1 MYKRQVVERDFL
13 FKDSIFEITSISV
26 EHDEDINGS
35 NLEGDFIIS
44 GDYRLHEISINK
56 EDFSFKLPF
65 THEIRSNVNLD
76 TVNLEITD
84 FTYELNNNDEL
95 HVHIEYIV
103 SGEQS
108 LIEFADEKDLD
119 EFLNK
124 TDAEVVDLTEDEPR
138 FKEISKEETLDIPVE
153 VKKEEKEE
161 SKKEIKEE
169 KQSEIKAK
177 LLEVNVKE
185 TAKELDAGEMTLA
198 DIIEEM
204 SKPGRD
210 PRDEMPKQILR
221 ADVLKFEDLRDGMV
235 LTGTVRNV
243 TDFGAFVDIGVKHDG
258 LVHIS
263 QLSNSFVKSPSD
275 VVSVGDIVKVKVI
288 GICLLYTS
296 PSPRD

>member
-1 MYKRQVVERDFL
+1 MSEAFVVERDFL

-95 HVHIEYIV
+95 HIHIEYIV

-138 FKEISKEETLDIPVE
+138 FKEVSKEEILNIPAE
-153 VKKEEKEE
+153 DSKKEEKEE
-161 SKKEIKEE
+161 PKEEIKED
-169 KQSEIKAK
+169 KPSEISTNNIIGSINADETYVKYHVHTVMQNDTLEGILDKYKITLTDLKKYNTFEA
-177 LLEVNVKE
+177 LEVNMKLVIPE
-185 TAKELDAGEMTLA
+185 N
-198 DIIEEM
+198 EE
-204 SKPGRD
+204 
-210 PRDEMPKQILR
+210 
-221 ADVLKFEDLRDGMV
+221 
-235 LTGTVRNV
+235 N
-243 TDFGAFVDIGVKHDG
+243 
-258 LVHIS
+258 
-263 QLSNSFVKSPSD
+263 
-275 VVSVGDIVKVKVI
+275 
-288 GICLLYTS
+288 
-296 PSPRD
+296 

>member
-1 MYKRQVVERDFL
+1 MSEAFVVERDFL

-44 GDYRLHEISINK
+44 VDYRLHEISINK

-65 THEIRSNVNLD
+65 THEIRSNINLD

-108 LIEFADEKDLD
+108 LIEFADEKDLN

-138 FKEISKEETLDIPVE
+138 FKEVSKEEILNIPAE
-153 VKKEEKEE
+153 DSKKEETEEPKE
-161 SKKEIKEE
+161 EIKED
-169 KQSEIKAK
+169 KPSEISTNNIIGSINADETYVKYHVHTVMQNDTLEGILDKYKITLTELKKYNTFEA
-177 LLEVNVKE
+177 LEVNMKLVIPE
-185 TAKELDAGEMTLA
+185 N
-198 DIIEEM
+198 EE
-204 SKPGRD
+204 
-210 PRDEMPKQILR
+210 
-221 ADVLKFEDLRDGMV
+221 
-235 LTGTVRNV
+235 N
-243 TDFGAFVDIGVKHDG
+243 
-258 LVHIS
+258 
-263 QLSNSFVKSPSD
+263 
-275 VVSVGDIVKVKVI
+275 
-288 GICLLYTS
+288 
-296 PSPRD
+296 

>member
-1 MYKRQVVERDFL
+1 MSEAFVVERDFL

-35 NLEGDFIIS
+35 NLEGDSIIS

-65 THEIRSNVNLD
+65 TNEIRSNVNLD

-108 LIEFADEKDLD
+108 LIEFADEKDLN

-138 FKEISKEETLDIPVE
+138 FKEVSKEEILNIPAE
-153 VKKEEKEE
+153 DSKKEEKEE
-161 SKKEIKEE
+161 PKEEIKED
-169 KQSEIKAK
+169 KPSEISTNNIIGSINADETYVKYHVHTVMQNDTLEGILDKYKITLTELKKYNTFEA
-177 LLEVNVKE
+177 LEVNMKLVIPE
-185 TAKELDAGEMTLA
+185 N
-198 DIIEEM
+198 EE
-204 SKPGRD
+204 
-210 PRDEMPKQILR
+210 
-221 ADVLKFEDLRDGMV
+221 
-235 LTGTVRNV
+235 N
-243 TDFGAFVDIGVKHDG
+243 
-258 LVHIS
+258 
-263 QLSNSFVKSPSD
+263 
-275 VVSVGDIVKVKVI
+275 
-288 GICLLYTS
+288 
-296 PSPRD
+296 

>member
-1 MYKRQVVERDFL
+1 MSEAFVVERDFL

-56 EDFSFKLPF
+56 EDFSFKLPS

-108 LIEFADEKDLD
+108 LIEFADEKDLN

-138 FKEISKEETLDIPVE
+138 FKEVSKEEILNIPAE
-153 VKKEEKEE
+153 DSKKEEKEE
-161 SKKEIKEE
+161 PKEEIKEE
-169 KQSEIKAK
+169 KQSEISTNNIIGSINADETYVKYHVHTVMQNDTLEGILDKYKITLTDLKKYNTFEA
-177 LLEVNVKE
+177 LEVNMKLVIPE
-185 TAKELDAGEMTLA
+185 N
-198 DIIEEM
+198 EE
-204 SKPGRD
+204 
-210 PRDEMPKQILR
+210 
-221 ADVLKFEDLRDGMV
+221 
-235 LTGTVRNV
+235 N
-243 TDFGAFVDIGVKHDG
+243 
-258 LVHIS
+258 
-263 QLSNSFVKSPSD
+263 
-275 VVSVGDIVKVKVI
+275 
-288 GICLLYTS
+288 
-296 PSPRD
+296 

>member
-1 MYKRQVVERDFL
+1 MSEAFVVERDFL

-108 LIEFADEKDLD
+108 LIEFADEKDLN

-138 FKEISKEETLDIPVE
+138 FKEVSKEEILNIPAE
-153 VKKEEKEE
+153 DSKKEEKEE
-161 SKKEIKEE
+161 PKEEIKED
-169 KQSEIKAK
+169 KQSEISTNNIIGSINADETYVKYHVHTVMQNDTLEGILDKYKITLTELKKYNTFEA
-177 LLEVNVKE
+177 LEVNMKLVIPE
-185 TAKELDAGEMTLA
+185 N
-198 DIIEEM
+198 EE
-204 SKPGRD
+204 
-210 PRDEMPKQILR
+210 
-221 ADVLKFEDLRDGMV
+221 
-235 LTGTVRNV
+235 N
-243 TDFGAFVDIGVKHDG
+243 
-258 LVHIS
+258 
-263 QLSNSFVKSPSD
+263 
-275 VVSVGDIVKVKVI
+275 
-288 GICLLYTS
+288 
-296 PSPRD
+296 

>member
-1 MYKRQVVERDFL
+1 MSEAFVVERDFL

-65 THEIRSNVNLD
+65 IHEIRSNVNLD

-108 LIEFADEKDLD
+108 LIEFADEKDLN

-138 FKEISKEETLDIPVE
+138 FKEVSKEEILNIPAE
-153 VKKEEKEE
+153 DSKKEEKEE
-161 SKKEIKEE
+161 PKEEIKED
-169 KQSEIKAK
+169 KPSEISTNNIIGSINADETYVKYHVHTVMQNDTLEGILDKYKITLTDLKKYNTFEA
-177 LLEVNVKE
+177 LEVNMKLVIPE
-185 TAKELDAGEMTLA
+185 N
-198 DIIEEM
+198 EE
-204 SKPGRD
+204 
-210 PRDEMPKQILR
+210 
-221 ADVLKFEDLRDGMV
+221 
-235 LTGTVRNV
+235 N
-243 TDFGAFVDIGVKHDG
+243 
-258 LVHIS
+258 
-263 QLSNSFVKSPSD
+263 
-275 VVSVGDIVKVKVI
+275 
-288 GICLLYTS
+288 
-296 PSPRD
+296 

>member
-1 MYKRQVVERDFL
+1 MSEAFVVERDFL

-65 THEIRSNVNLD
+65 THEIRSNINLD

-138 FKEISKEETLDIPVE
+138 FKEVSKEEV
-153 VKKEEKEE
+153 KEEKP
-161 SKKEIKEE
+161 
-169 KQSEIKAK
+169 SEISTNNIIGSINADETYVKYHVHTVMQNDTLEGILDKYKITLTDLKKYNTFEA
-177 LLEVNVKE
+177 LEVNMKLVIPE
-185 TAKELDAGEMTLA
+185 N
-198 DIIEEM
+198 EE
-204 SKPGRD
+204 
-210 PRDEMPKQILR
+210 
-221 ADVLKFEDLRDGMV
+221 
-235 LTGTVRNV
+235 N
-243 TDFGAFVDIGVKHDG
+243 
-258 LVHIS
+258 
-263 QLSNSFVKSPSD
+263 
-275 VVSVGDIVKVKVI
+275 
-288 GICLLYTS
+288 
-296 PSPRD
+296 

>member
-1 MYKRQVVERDFL
+1 MSEAFVVERDFL

-138 FKEISKEETLDIPVE
+138 FKEISKEGTLDIPVE
-153 VKKEEKEE
+153 DSKKEEKEE
-161 SKKEIKEE
+161 PKEEIKED
-169 KQSEIKAK
+169 KPSEISTNNIIGSINADETYVKYHVHTVMQNDTLEGILDK
-177 LLEVNVKE
+177 YKITLTDLKKYNTFETLEVNMKLVIPE
-185 TAKELDAGEMTLA
+185 N
-198 DIIEEM
+198 EE
-204 SKPGRD
+204 
-210 PRDEMPKQILR
+210 
-221 ADVLKFEDLRDGMV
+221 
-235 LTGTVRNV
+235 N
-243 TDFGAFVDIGVKHDG
+243 
-258 LVHIS
+258 
-263 QLSNSFVKSPSD
+263 
-275 VVSVGDIVKVKVI
+275 
-288 GICLLYTS
+288 
-296 PSPRD
+296 

>member
-1 MYKRQVVERDFL
+1 MSEAFVVERDFL

-108 LIEFADEKDLD
+108 LIEFADEKDLN

-138 FKEISKEETLDIPVE
+138 FKEASNEEILNIPAEDSKKEETKEPKEE
-153 VKKEEKEE
+153 VKEDKP
-161 SKKEIKEE
+161 
-169 KQSEIKAK
+169 SEISTNNIIGSINADETYVKYHVHTVMQNDTLEGILDKYKITLTELKKYNTFEA
-177 LLEVNVKE
+177 LEVNMKLVIPE
-185 TAKELDAGEMTLA
+185 N
-198 DIIEEM
+198 EE
-204 SKPGRD
+204 
-210 PRDEMPKQILR
+210 
-221 ADVLKFEDLRDGMV
+221 
-235 LTGTVRNV
+235 N
-243 TDFGAFVDIGVKHDG
+243 
-258 LVHIS
+258 
-263 QLSNSFVKSPSD
+263 
-275 VVSVGDIVKVKVI
+275 
-288 GICLLYTS
+288 
-296 PSPRD
+296 

>member
-1 MYKRQVVERDFL
+1 MSEAFVVERDFL

-95 HVHIEYIV
+95 HVHIEYII

-108 LIEFADEKDLD
+108 LIEFADEKDLN

-138 FKEISKEETLDIPVE
+138 FKEVSKEEILNIPAE
-153 VKKEEKEE
+153 DSKKEEKEE

-169 KQSEIKAK
+169 KQSEISTNNIIGSINADETYVKYHVHTVMQNDTLEGILDKYKITLTDLKKYNTFEA
-177 LLEVNVKE
+177 LEVNMKLVIPE
-185 TAKELDAGEMTLA
+185 N
-198 DIIEEM
+198 EE
-204 SKPGRD
+204 
-210 PRDEMPKQILR
+210 
-221 ADVLKFEDLRDGMV
+221 
-235 LTGTVRNV
+235 N
-243 TDFGAFVDIGVKHDG
+243 
-258 LVHIS
+258 
-263 QLSNSFVKSPSD
+263 
-275 VVSVGDIVKVKVI
+275 
-288 GICLLYTS
+288 
-296 PSPRD
+296 

>member
-1 MYKRQVVERDFL
+1 MSEAFVVERDFL

-35 NLEGDFIIS
+35 NLEGDYIIS

-65 THEIRSNVNLD
+65 THEIRSNINLD

-108 LIEFADEKDLD
+108 LIEFADEKDLN

-138 FKEISKEETLDIPVE
+138 FKEVSKEEILNIPAE
-153 VKKEEKEE
+153 DSKKEETEEPKE
-161 SKKEIKEE
+161 EIKED
-169 KQSEIKAK
+169 KPSEISTNNIIGSINADETYVKYHVHTVMQNDTLEGILDKYKITLTDLKKYNTFEA
-177 LLEVNVKE
+177 LEVNMKLVIPE
-185 TAKELDAGEMTLA
+185 N
-198 DIIEEM
+198 EE
-204 SKPGRD
+204 
-210 PRDEMPKQILR
+210 
-221 ADVLKFEDLRDGMV
+221 
-235 LTGTVRNV
+235 N
-243 TDFGAFVDIGVKHDG
+243 
-258 LVHIS
+258 
-263 QLSNSFVKSPSD
+263 
-275 VVSVGDIVKVKVI
+275 
-288 GICLLYTS
+288 
-296 PSPRD
+296 

>member
-1 MYKRQVVERDFL
+1 MSEAFVVERDFL

-138 FKEISKEETLDIPVE
+138 FKEVSKEEILNIPAE
-153 VKKEEKEE
+153 DSKKEEKEE
-161 SKKEIKEE
+161 SKEEIKEE
-169 KQSEIKAK
+169 KQSEISTNNIIGSINADETYVKYHVHTVMQNDTLEGILDKYKITLTDLKKYNTFEA
-177 LLEVNVKE
+177 LEVNMKLVIPE
-185 TAKELDAGEMTLA
+185 N
-198 DIIEEM
+198 EE
-204 SKPGRD
+204 
-210 PRDEMPKQILR
+210 
-221 ADVLKFEDLRDGMV
+221 
-235 LTGTVRNV
+235 N
-243 TDFGAFVDIGVKHDG
+243 
-258 LVHIS
+258 
-263 QLSNSFVKSPSD
+263 
-275 VVSVGDIVKVKVI
+275 
-288 GICLLYTS
+288 
-296 PSPRD
+296 

>member
-1 MYKRQVVERDFL
+1 MSEAFVVERDFL

-108 LIEFADEKDLD
+108 LIEFADEKDLN

-138 FKEISKEETLDIPVE
+138 FKEVSKEEILNIPAE
-153 VKKEEKEE
+153 DSKKEEKEE
-161 SKKEIKEE
+161 PKEEIKED
-169 KQSEIKAK
+169 KPSEISTNNIIGSINADETYVKYHVHTVMQNDTLEGILDKYNITLTELKKYNTFEA
-177 LLEVNVKE
+177 LEVNMKLVIPE
-185 TAKELDAGEMTLA
+185 N
-198 DIIEEM
+198 EE
-204 SKPGRD
+204 
-210 PRDEMPKQILR
+210 
-221 ADVLKFEDLRDGMV
+221 
-235 LTGTVRNV
+235 N
-243 TDFGAFVDIGVKHDG
+243 
-258 LVHIS
+258 
-263 QLSNSFVKSPSD
+263 
-275 VVSVGDIVKVKVI
+275 
-288 GICLLYTS
+288 
-296 PSPRD
+296 

>member
-1 MYKRQVVERDFL
+1 MSEAFVVERDFL

-65 THEIRSNVNLD
+65 THEIRSNINLD

-138 FKEISKEETLDIPVE
+138 FKEVSKEKILNIPAE
-153 VKKEEKEE
+153 DSKKAEKEE
-161 SKKEIKEE
+161 SKEEIKEE
-169 KQSEIKAK
+169 KQSEISTNNIIGSINADETYVKYHVHTVMQNDTLEGILDKYKITLTDLKKYNTFEA
-177 LLEVNVKE
+177 LEVNMKLVIPE
-185 TAKELDAGEMTLA
+185 N
-198 DIIEEM
+198 EE
-204 SKPGRD
+204 
-210 PRDEMPKQILR
+210 
-221 ADVLKFEDLRDGMV
+221 
-235 LTGTVRNV
+235 N
-243 TDFGAFVDIGVKHDG
+243 
-258 LVHIS
+258 
-263 QLSNSFVKSPSD
+263 
-275 VVSVGDIVKVKVI
+275 
-288 GICLLYTS
+288 
-296 PSPRD
+296 

>member
-1 MYKRQVVERDFL
+1 MSEAYVVERDFL

-108 LIEFADEKDLD
+108 LIEFADEKDLN

-138 FKEISKEETLDIPVE
+138 FKEVSKEEILNIPAE
-153 VKKEEKEE
+153 DSKKEETEEPKE
-161 SKKEIKEE
+161 EIKED
-169 KQSEIKAK
+169 KPSEISTNNIIGSINADETYVKYHVHTVMQNDTLEGILDKYKITLTDLKKYNTFEA
-177 LLEVNVKE
+177 LEVNMKLVIPE
-185 TAKELDAGEMTLA
+185 N
-198 DIIEEM
+198 EE
-204 SKPGRD
+204 
-210 PRDEMPKQILR
+210 
-221 ADVLKFEDLRDGMV
+221 
-235 LTGTVRNV
+235 N
-243 TDFGAFVDIGVKHDG
+243 
-258 LVHIS
+258 
-263 QLSNSFVKSPSD
+263 
-275 VVSVGDIVKVKVI
+275 
-288 GICLLYTS
+288 
-296 PSPRD
+296 

>member
-1 MYKRQVVERDFL
+1 MSEAFVVERDFL

-108 LIEFADEKDLD
+108 LIEFADETDLN

-138 FKEISKEETLDIPVE
+138 FKEVSKEEILNIPAE
-153 VKKEEKEE
+153 DSKKEEKEE

-169 KQSEIKAK
+169 KQSEISTNNIIGSINADETYVKYHVHTVMQNDTLEGILDKYKITLTDLKKYNTFEA
-177 LLEVNVKE
+177 LEVNMKLVIPE
-185 TAKELDAGEMTLA
+185 N
-198 DIIEEM
+198 EE
-204 SKPGRD
+204 
-210 PRDEMPKQILR
+210 
-221 ADVLKFEDLRDGMV
+221 
-235 LTGTVRNV
+235 N
-243 TDFGAFVDIGVKHDG
+243 
-258 LVHIS
+258 
-263 QLSNSFVKSPSD
+263 
-275 VVSVGDIVKVKVI
+275 
-288 GICLLYTS
+288 
-296 PSPRD
+296 

>member
-1 MYKRQVVERDFL
+1 MSEAFVVERDFL

-65 THEIRSNVNLD
+65 IHEIRSNVNLD

-108 LIEFADEKDLD
+108 LIEFANEKDLN

-138 FKEISKEETLDIPVE
+138 FKEVSKEEILNIPAE
-153 VKKEEKEE
+153 DSKKEEKEE
-161 SKKEIKEE
+161 PKEEIKED
-169 KQSEIKAK
+169 KPSEISTNNIIGSINADETYVKYHVHTVMQNDTLEGILDKYKITLTDLKKYNTFEA
-177 LLEVNVKE
+177 LEVNMKLVIPE
-185 TAKELDAGEMTLA
+185 N
-198 DIIEEM
+198 EE
-204 SKPGRD
+204 
-210 PRDEMPKQILR
+210 
-221 ADVLKFEDLRDGMV
+221 
-235 LTGTVRNV
+235 N
-243 TDFGAFVDIGVKHDG
+243 
-258 LVHIS
+258 
-263 QLSNSFVKSPSD
+263 
-275 VVSVGDIVKVKVI
+275 
-288 GICLLYTS
+288 
-296 PSPRD
+296 

>member
-1 MYKRQVVERDFL
+1 MSEAFVVERDFL

-108 LIEFADEKDLD
+108 LIEFADEKDLN

-138 FKEISKEETLDIPVE
+138 FKEISKEETLDIPAE
-153 VKKEEKEE
+153 DSKKEEKEE

-169 KQSEIKAK
+169 KQSEISTNNIIGSINADETYVKYHVHTVMQNDTLEGILDKYKITLTDLKKYNTFEA
-177 LLEVNVKE
+177 LEVNMKLVIPE
-185 TAKELDAGEMTLA
+185 N
-198 DIIEEM
+198 EE
-204 SKPGRD
+204 
-210 PRDEMPKQILR
+210 
-221 ADVLKFEDLRDGMV
+221 
-235 LTGTVRNV
+235 N
-243 TDFGAFVDIGVKHDG
+243 
-258 LVHIS
+258 
-263 QLSNSFVKSPSD
+263 
-275 VVSVGDIVKVKVI
+275 
-288 GICLLYTS
+288 
-296 PSPRD
+296 

>member
-1 MYKRQVVERDFL
+1 MSEAFVVERDFL

-65 THEIRSNVNLD
+65 THEIRSNINLD

-138 FKEISKEETLDIPVE
+138 FKEISKEEILNIPAE
-153 VKKEEKEE
+153 DSKKEEKEE
-161 SKKEIKEE
+161 PKEEIKEDKPSVISTNNIIGSINADE
-169 KQSEIKAK
+169 TYVKYHVHTVMQNDTLEGILDKYKITLTELKKYNTFEA
-177 LLEVNVKE
+177 LEVNMKLVIPE
-185 TAKELDAGEMTLA
+185 N
-198 DIIEEM
+198 EE
-204 SKPGRD
+204 
-210 PRDEMPKQILR
+210 
-221 ADVLKFEDLRDGMV
+221 
-235 LTGTVRNV
+235 N
-243 TDFGAFVDIGVKHDG
+243 
-258 LVHIS
+258 
-263 QLSNSFVKSPSD
+263 
-275 VVSVGDIVKVKVI
+275 
-288 GICLLYTS
+288 
-296 PSPRD
+296 

>member
-1 MYKRQVVERDFL
+1 MSEAFVVERDFL

-138 FKEISKEETLDIPVE
+138 FKEVSKEEILNIPAE
-153 VKKEEKEE
+153 DSKKEEKEE
-161 SKKEIKEE
+161 SKEEIKED
-169 KQSEIKAK
+169 KTSEISTNNIIGSINADETYVKYLVHTVMQNDTLEGILDKYKITLTDLKKYNTFEA
-177 LLEVNVKE
+177 LEVNMKLVIPE
-185 TAKELDAGEMTLA
+185 N
-198 DIIEEM
+198 EE
-204 SKPGRD
+204 
-210 PRDEMPKQILR
+210 
-221 ADVLKFEDLRDGMV
+221 
-235 LTGTVRNV
+235 N
-243 TDFGAFVDIGVKHDG
+243 
-258 LVHIS
+258 
-263 QLSNSFVKSPSD
+263 
-275 VVSVGDIVKVKVI
+275 
-288 GICLLYTS
+288 
-296 PSPRD
+296 

>member
-1 MYKRQVVERDFL
+1 MSEAFVVERDFL

-138 FKEISKEETLDIPVE
+138 FKEVSKEEILNIPAE
-153 VKKEEKEE
+153 DSKKEEKEE
-161 SKKEIKEE
+161 PKEEIKED
-169 KQSEIKAK
+169 KSSEISTNNIIGSINADETYVKYHVHTVMQNDTLEGILDKYKITLTELKKYNTFEA
-177 LLEVNVKE
+177 LEVNMKLVIPE
-185 TAKELDAGEMTLA
+185 N
-198 DIIEEM
+198 EE
-204 SKPGRD
+204 
-210 PRDEMPKQILR
+210 
-221 ADVLKFEDLRDGMV
+221 
-235 LTGTVRNV
+235 N
-243 TDFGAFVDIGVKHDG
+243 
-258 LVHIS
+258 
-263 QLSNSFVKSPSD
+263 
-275 VVSVGDIVKVKVI
+275 
-288 GICLLYTS
+288 
-296 PSPRD
+296 

>member
-1 MYKRQVVERDFL
+1 MSEAFVVERDFL

-108 LIEFADEKDLD
+108 LIEFADEKDLN

-138 FKEISKEETLDIPVE
+138 FKEVSKEEILNIPAE
-153 VKKEEKEE
+153 DYKKEEKEE
-161 SKKEIKEE
+161 PKEEIKED
-169 KQSEIKAK
+169 KPSEISTNNIIGSINADETYVKYHVHTVMQNDTLEGILDKYKITLTELKKYNNFEA
-177 LLEVNVKE
+177 LEVNMKLVIPE
-185 TAKELDAGEMTLA
+185 N
-198 DIIEEM
+198 EE
-204 SKPGRD
+204 
-210 PRDEMPKQILR
+210 
-221 ADVLKFEDLRDGMV
+221 
-235 LTGTVRNV
+235 N
-243 TDFGAFVDIGVKHDG
+243 
-258 LVHIS
+258 
-263 QLSNSFVKSPSD
+263 
-275 VVSVGDIVKVKVI
+275 
-288 GICLLYTS
+288 
-296 PSPRD
+296 

>member
-1 MYKRQVVERDFL
+1 MSEAFVVERDFL

-26 EHDEDINGS
+26 EHDEDINGP

-65 THEIRSNVNLD
+65 THEIRSNINLD

-138 FKEISKEETLDIPVE
+138 FKEVNKEEILNIPAE
-153 VKKEEKEE
+153 DSKKEEKEE

-169 KQSEIKAK
+169 KQSEISTNNIIGSINADETYVKYHVHTVMQNDTLEGILDKYKITLTDLKKYNTFEA
-177 LLEVNVKE
+177 LEVNMKLVIPE
-185 TAKELDAGEMTLA
+185 N
-198 DIIEEM
+198 EE
-204 SKPGRD
+204 
-210 PRDEMPKQILR
+210 
-221 ADVLKFEDLRDGMV
+221 
-235 LTGTVRNV
+235 N
-243 TDFGAFVDIGVKHDG
+243 
-258 LVHIS
+258 
-263 QLSNSFVKSPSD
+263 
-275 VVSVGDIVKVKVI
+275 
-288 GICLLYTS
+288 
-296 PSPRD
+296 

>member
-1 MYKRQVVERDFL
+1 MSEAFVVERDFL

-84 FTYELNNNDEL
+84 FTYELNKNDEL

-108 LIEFADEKDLD
+108 LIEFADEKDLN

-138 FKEISKEETLDIPVE
+138 FKEVSKEEILNIPAE
-153 VKKEEKEE
+153 DSKKEEKEE
-161 SKKEIKEE
+161 PKEEIKED
-169 KQSEIKAK
+169 KPSEISTNNIIGSINADETYVKYHVHTVMQNDTLEGILDKYKITLTELKKYNTFEA
-177 LLEVNVKE
+177 LEVNMKLVIPE
-185 TAKELDAGEMTLA
+185 N
-198 DIIEEM
+198 EE
-204 SKPGRD
+204 
-210 PRDEMPKQILR
+210 
-221 ADVLKFEDLRDGMV
+221 
-235 LTGTVRNV
+235 N
-243 TDFGAFVDIGVKHDG
+243 
-258 LVHIS
+258 
-263 QLSNSFVKSPSD
+263 
-275 VVSVGDIVKVKVI
+275 
-288 GICLLYTS
+288 
-296 PSPRD
+296 

>member
-1 MYKRQVVERDFL
+1 MSEAFVVERDFL

-65 THEIRSNVNLD
+65 THEIRSNINLD

-138 FKEISKEETLDIPVE
+138 FKEISKEEALDIPVE
-153 VKKEEKEE
+153 AKKEEKEE
-161 SKKEIKEE
+161 PKEEIKEE
-169 KQSEIKAK
+169 KPSEISTNNIIGSINADETYVKYHVHTVMQNDTLEGILDKYKITLTDLKKYNTFEA
-177 LLEVNVKE
+177 LEVNMKLVIPE
-185 TAKELDAGEMTLA
+185 N
-198 DIIEEM
+198 EE
-204 SKPGRD
+204 
-210 PRDEMPKQILR
+210 
-221 ADVLKFEDLRDGMV
+221 
-235 LTGTVRNV
+235 N
-243 TDFGAFVDIGVKHDG
+243 
-258 LVHIS
+258 
-263 QLSNSFVKSPSD
+263 
-275 VVSVGDIVKVKVI
+275 
-288 GICLLYTS
+288 
-296 PSPRD
+296 

>member
-1 MYKRQVVERDFL
+1 MSEAFVVERDFL
-13 FKDSIFEITSISV
+13 FKDSIFEITSISI

-65 THEIRSNVNLD
+65 IHEIRSNVNLD

-108 LIEFADEKDLD
+108 LIEFADEKDLN

-138 FKEISKEETLDIPVE
+138 FKEVSKEEILNIPAE
-153 VKKEEKEE
+153 DSKKEEKEE
-161 SKKEIKEE
+161 PKEEIKED
-169 KQSEIKAK
+169 KPSEISTNNIIGSINADETYVKYHVHTVMQNDTLEGILDKYKITLTDLKKYNTFEA
-177 LLEVNVKE
+177 LEVNMKLVIPE
-185 TAKELDAGEMTLA
+185 N
-198 DIIEEM
+198 EE
-204 SKPGRD
+204 
-210 PRDEMPKQILR
+210 
-221 ADVLKFEDLRDGMV
+221 
-235 LTGTVRNV
+235 N
-243 TDFGAFVDIGVKHDG
+243 
-258 LVHIS
+258 
-263 QLSNSFVKSPSD
+263 
-275 VVSVGDIVKVKVI
+275 
-288 GICLLYTS
+288 
-296 PSPRD
+296 

>member
-1 MYKRQVVERDFL
+1 MSEAFVVERDFL

-84 FTYELNNNDEL
+84 FTYELNSNDEL

-138 FKEISKEETLDIPVE
+138 FKEISKEEILNIPAE
-153 VKKEEKEE
+153 DSKKEEKEE

-169 KQSEIKAK
+169 KQSEISTNNIIGSINADETYVKYHVHTVMQNDTLEGILDKYKITLTDLKKYNTFEA
-177 LLEVNVKE
+177 LEVNMKLVIPE
-185 TAKELDAGEMTLA
+185 N
-198 DIIEEM
+198 EE
-204 SKPGRD
+204 
-210 PRDEMPKQILR
+210 
-221 ADVLKFEDLRDGMV
+221 
-235 LTGTVRNV
+235 N
-243 TDFGAFVDIGVKHDG
+243 
-258 LVHIS
+258 
-263 QLSNSFVKSPSD
+263 
-275 VVSVGDIVKVKVI
+275 
-288 GICLLYTS
+288 
-296 PSPRD
+296 

>member
-1 MYKRQVVERDFL
+1 MSEAFVVERDFL

-108 LIEFADEKDLD
+108 LIEFADEKDLN

-138 FKEISKEETLDIPVE
+138 FKEVSKEETLDIPAE
-153 VKKEEKEE
+153 DSKKEEKEE
-161 SKKEIKEE
+161 SKKEIKED
-169 KQSEIKAK
+169 KQSEISTNNIIGSINADETYVKYHVHTVMQNDTLEGILDKYKITLTDLKKYNTFEA
-177 LLEVNVKE
+177 LEVNMKLVIPE
-185 TAKELDAGEMTLA
+185 N
-198 DIIEEM
+198 EE
-204 SKPGRD
+204 
-210 PRDEMPKQILR
+210 
-221 ADVLKFEDLRDGMV
+221 
-235 LTGTVRNV
+235 N
-243 TDFGAFVDIGVKHDG
+243 
-258 LVHIS
+258 
-263 QLSNSFVKSPSD
+263 
-275 VVSVGDIVKVKVI
+275 
-288 GICLLYTS
+288 
-296 PSPRD
+296 

>member
-1 MYKRQVVERDFL
+1 MSEAFVVERDFL

-65 THEIRSNVNLD
+65 SHEIRSNINLD

-124 TDAEVVDLTEDEPR
+124 TDAEVVDLTKDEPR
-138 FKEISKEETLDIPVE
+138 FKEISKEEALDIPAE
-153 VKKEEKEE
+153 DSKKEEKKEPKE
-161 SKKEIKEE
+161 EIKED
-169 KQSEIKAK
+169 KPSEISTNNIIGSINADETYVKYHVHTVMQNDTLEGILDKYKITLTELKKYNTFEA
-177 LLEVNVKE
+177 LEVNMKLVIPE
-185 TAKELDAGEMTLA
+185 N
-198 DIIEEM
+198 EE
-204 SKPGRD
+204 
-210 PRDEMPKQILR
+210 
-221 ADVLKFEDLRDGMV
+221 
-235 LTGTVRNV
+235 N
-243 TDFGAFVDIGVKHDG
+243 
-258 LVHIS
+258 
-263 QLSNSFVKSPSD
+263 
-275 VVSVGDIVKVKVI
+275 
-288 GICLLYTS
+288 
-296 PSPRD
+296 

>member
-1 MYKRQVVERDFL
+1 MSEVFVVERDFL

-65 THEIRSNVNLD
+65 IHEIRSNVNLD

-108 LIEFADEKDLD
+108 LIEFADEKDLN

-138 FKEISKEETLDIPVE
+138 FKEVSKEEILNIPAE
-153 VKKEEKEE
+153 DSKKEEKEE
-161 SKKEIKEE
+161 PKEEIKED
-169 KQSEIKAK
+169 KPSEISTNNIIGSINADETYVKYHVHTVMQNDTLEGILDKYKITLTELKKYNTFEA
-177 LLEVNVKE
+177 LEVNMKLVIPE
-185 TAKELDAGEMTLA
+185 N
-198 DIIEEM
+198 EE
-204 SKPGRD
+204 
-210 PRDEMPKQILR
+210 
-221 ADVLKFEDLRDGMV
+221 
-235 LTGTVRNV
+235 N
-243 TDFGAFVDIGVKHDG
+243 
-258 LVHIS
+258 
-263 QLSNSFVKSPSD
+263 
-275 VVSVGDIVKVKVI
+275 
-288 GICLLYTS
+288 
-296 PSPRD
+296 

>member
-1 MYKRQVVERDFL
+1 MSEAFVVERDFL

-108 LIEFADEKDLD
+108 LIEFDDEKDLN

-138 FKEISKEETLDIPVE
+138 FKEVSKEEILNIPAE
-153 VKKEEKEE
+153 DSKKEEKEE
-161 SKKEIKEE
+161 SKKEIKED
-169 KQSEIKAK
+169 KPSEISTNNIIGSINADETYVKYHVHTVMQNDTLEGILDKYKITLTELKKYNTFEA
-177 LLEVNVKE
+177 LEVNMKLVIPE
-185 TAKELDAGEMTLA
+185 N
-198 DIIEEM
+198 EE
-204 SKPGRD
+204 
-210 PRDEMPKQILR
+210 
-221 ADVLKFEDLRDGMV
+221 
-235 LTGTVRNV
+235 N
-243 TDFGAFVDIGVKHDG
+243 
-258 LVHIS
+258 
-263 QLSNSFVKSPSD
+263 
-275 VVSVGDIVKVKVI
+275 
-288 GICLLYTS
+288 
-296 PSPRD
+296 

>member
-1 MYKRQVVERDFL
+1 MSEAFVVERDFL

-26 EHDEDINGS
+26 EHDEDMNGS

-108 LIEFADEKDLD
+108 LIEFADEKDLN

-138 FKEISKEETLDIPVE
+138 FKEVSKEEILNIPAE
-153 VKKEEKEE
+153 DSKKEEKEE
-161 SKKEIKEE
+161 PKEEIKED
-169 KQSEIKAK
+169 KPSEISTNNIIGSINADETYVKYHVHTVMQNDTLEGILDKYKITLTDLKKYNTFEA
-177 LLEVNVKE
+177 LEVNMKLVIPE
-185 TAKELDAGEMTLA
+185 N
-198 DIIEEM
+198 EE
-204 SKPGRD
+204 
-210 PRDEMPKQILR
+210 
-221 ADVLKFEDLRDGMV
+221 
-235 LTGTVRNV
+235 N
-243 TDFGAFVDIGVKHDG
+243 
-258 LVHIS
+258 
-263 QLSNSFVKSPSD
+263 
-275 VVSVGDIVKVKVI
+275 
-288 GICLLYTS
+288 
-296 PSPRD
+296 

>member
-1 MYKRQVVERDFL
+1 MSEAFVVERDFL
-13 FKDSIFEITSISV
+13 FKYSIFEITSISV

-65 THEIRSNVNLD
+65 THEIRSNINLD

-138 FKEISKEETLDIPVE
+138 FKEVSKEEILNIPAE
-153 VKKEEKEE
+153 DSKKEEKEE
-161 SKKEIKEE
+161 PKEEVKEE
-169 KQSEIKAK
+169 KPSEISTNNIIGSINADETYVKYHVHTVMQNDTLEGILDKYKITLTDLKKYNTFEA
-177 LLEVNVKE
+177 LEVNMKLVIPE
-185 TAKELDAGEMTLA
+185 N
-198 DIIEEM
+198 EE
-204 SKPGRD
+204 
-210 PRDEMPKQILR
+210 
-221 ADVLKFEDLRDGMV
+221 
-235 LTGTVRNV
+235 N
-243 TDFGAFVDIGVKHDG
+243 
-258 LVHIS
+258 
-263 QLSNSFVKSPSD
+263 
-275 VVSVGDIVKVKVI
+275 
-288 GICLLYTS
+288 
-296 PSPRD
+296 

>member
-1 MYKRQVVERDFL
+1 MSEAFVVERDFL

-108 LIEFADEKDLD
+108 LIEFADEKDLN

-138 FKEISKEETLDIPVE
+138 FKEVSKEEILNIPAE
-153 VKKEEKEE
+153 DFKKEEKEE
-161 SKKEIKEE
+161 PKEEIKED
-169 KQSEIKAK
+169 KPSEISTNNIIGSINADETYVKYHVHTVMQNDTLEGILDKYKITLTELKKYNTFEA
-177 LLEVNVKE
+177 LEVNMKLVIPE
-185 TAKELDAGEMTLA
+185 N
-198 DIIEEM
+198 EE
-204 SKPGRD
+204 
-210 PRDEMPKQILR
+210 
-221 ADVLKFEDLRDGMV
+221 
-235 LTGTVRNV
+235 N
-243 TDFGAFVDIGVKHDG
+243 
-258 LVHIS
+258 
-263 QLSNSFVKSPSD
+263 
-275 VVSVGDIVKVKVI
+275 
-288 GICLLYTS
+288 
-296 PSPRD
+296 